1 MTAPYCGFTKRL
13 IVLSICLCGLL
24 AFSTTL
30 SANTTTFVVG
40 QDNLGYYTPNNGSG
54 TTEGA
59 NMPVGPYAGVLTI
72 NGQQSSN
79 YLYFCLTGDQYV
91 DQKEIGTEASLP
103 TSTLA
108 TQQQLEEAAF
118 LASYTLT
125 EATLDHF
132 TLNSTNGVNITFTKN
147 GSMSKDQFISSVLGP
162 IQDAIWYVMGT
173 LPSGDSGDTT
183 KAVNILNDPAIS
195 NLVTLAQTS
204 YMNYSYNNVQ
214 VFTFVPTQGQPTGQS
229 FISVSTLSSVPE
241 PGTMVLFG
249 GGALLM
255 GLGCMRRRMARRPR

>member
-1 MTAPYCGFTKRL
+1 MTSPYCGFTKRL

-30 SANTTTFVVG
+30 SANTTFVVG
-40 QDNLGYYTPNNGSG
+40 QDNLGNYTPVNSLSQPV
-54 TTEGA
+54 GA

-72 NGQQSSN
+72 DGVQQSN
-79 YLYFCLTGDQYV
+79 YLYFCLTGNQYL
-91 DQKEIGTEASLP
+91 DSTEYGSEASVP

-108 TQQQLEEAAF
+108 TTQDLEEAAF

-125 EATLDHF
+125 EAALDQMTLTSDGH
-132 TLNSTNGVNITFTKN
+132 NITFTGN
-147 GSMSKDQFISSVLGP
+147 GSTNTGQFINSVLGP

-173 LPSGDSGDTT
+173 LPAGDS
-183 KAVNILNDPAIS
+183 NILNDPVIS
-195 NLVTLAQTS
+195 GLVTLAQTS
-204 YMNYSYNNVQ
+204 YMNYTYKNVQ
-214 VFTFVPTQGQPTGQS
+214 VFTFVPAYNQSQTGQS
-229 FISVSTLSSVPE
+229 FLSVDTLSSVPE

-255 GLGCMRRRMARRPR
+255 GLGCICRRMARRPR

>member
-108 TQQQLEEAAF
+108 TQQQLEEAVKAYVDG
-118 LASYTLT
+118 SVTDHT
-125 EATLDHF
+125 E
-132 TLNSTNGVNITFTKN
+132 
-147 GSMSKDQFISSVLGP
+147 
-162 IQDAIWYVMGT
+162 
-173 LPSGDSGDTT
+173 
-183 KAVNILNDPAIS
+183 
-195 NLVTLAQTS
+195 
-204 YMNYSYNNVQ
+204 
-214 VFTFVPTQGQPTGQS
+214 
-229 FISVSTLSSVPE
+229 
-241 PGTMVLFG
+241 
-249 GGALLM
+249 LLH
-255 GLGCMRRRMARRPR
+255 